1 VDQIAIDY
9 LWALL
14 LVLTLAAGWVLTLFA
29 MPGNWLMVVAAVL
42 YAWLMPPEARTSLSW
57 WYVAALLG
65 LAILGEI
72 LEFVAAALGA
82 RRGGGS
88 KRGAIL
94 AMLLSIPGAMLGAVI
109 GVPVPVV
116 GPIIGVV
123 LFAGL
128 GALLGA
134 MLGEQWKGKTMDES
148 WQAGQGAF
156 WGRVLGSLAKVAI
169 ASMMLAIGTI
179 AALWP

>member
-1 VDQIAIDY
+1 MTEIAIDY

-14 LVLTLAAGWVLTLFA
+14 FVLTLVAGWLLTLFA
-29 MPGNWLMVVAAVL
+29 MPGNWLMVVAAIV
-42 YAWLMPPEARTSLSW
+42 YAWLIPPEARTSLSW
-57 WYVAALLG
+57 WYVGALIG
-65 LAILGEI
+65 LAIVGEI
-72 LEFVAAALGA
+72 LEFLAAALGA
-82 RRGGGS
+82 RQGGGS
-88 KRGAIL
+88 KRGAFL
-94 AMLLSIPGAMLGAVI
+94 AVLLSIPGAMLGAML

-116 GPIIGVV
+116 GPILGVV

-128 GALLGA
+128 GALAGA

-148 WQAGQGAF
+148 WQVGQGAF